1 MLKKLA
7 SGFAALIALLTL
19 GLLLPLAYADGT
31 SAMVLHEGW
40 RMQSACKLQAAGE
53 SISTATYRP
62 EGWLATTV
70 PSTVLAAQVADGIY
84 KNPYYGTNLRDIPG
98 TTYPVGRNFA
108 NLPMPDDS
116 PYRCGWWY
124 RNEFVVP
131 ASERGRTL
139 WLRFK
144 GINYRADIWINGKHI
159 ADSSQV
165 AGAYRTYEFD
175 VTDNVIA
182 GRENVIAVE
191 TFAPTEK
198 DLGINWVDWN
208 PCPPDKDMGLW
219 GAVELVTSGPVALRS
234 PLVLTHFPDASM
246 KQANLTVYAELHNA
260 SDKPVHGTVSGTVA
274 GTRIEQPVELAAHED
289 RTVVFDPEKYSQ
301 LQVKNPGVWWPYQM
315 GTPHLETLALRFVE
329 GGKVSDEQ
337 SVRFGIRE
345 ITSELTDQGYR
356 LFRVNGKPILVRGAG
371 WSQDMLLR
379 EDPKRLRDQFM
390 LVRDMHLN
398 AIRLEG
404 KLETEDFFQLADEQG
419 ILIMLGWCCCDQW
432 EHWKDWTPE
441 NYQVAKASLQAQM
454 LRIRHH
460 ASLLVWL
467 NGSDNPPPADV
478 EQMYLDVERQKHWP
492 NPTLSS
498 ASATPTTVS
507 GKSGVKMSGPYD
519 YVAPSYWYVDTNKH
533 GGGYGF
539 NTETSPGPAI
549 PKISSLR
556 KYVPEDQ
563 MWPSTSASWSFHNG
577 SGKFMKLTV
586 FDEAM
591 KATYNPPDD
600 LKDYVRVAQAMTYNG
615 ERAMFEAYTRN
626 KYTSTGVIQWMLN
639 NAWPSNI
646 WHLYD
651 YYLNTGGGY
660 YGTKK
665 ACEPLHVQYSYD
677 DHSIVVVNSTYEPS
691 PLLKVTAKV
700 YDVQLKELFSK
711 ESELTVAAD
720 TSQRAL
726 SLPDDIFAAS
736 AKVYF
741 VDLALKSESGGIIS
755 RNFYWVPSTLTTF
768 DWEKTDYTHTPAIQ
782 HEDMTELMKLPQARV
797 ESSVTTADNGKTL
810 QVRLHNVSKALA
822 FQVAVSAHDGHGEDV
837 VPAAWS
843 DNYVELMPG
852 ETRVLTS
859 TLPPQAPENAAVV
872 VTGWNISEQTLHLS
886 PGKAIAA
893 K

>member
-329 GGKVSDEQ
+329 GGKVSDEAIC
-337 SVRFGIRE
+337 SLWD
-345 ITSELTDQGYR
+345 S
-356 LFRVNGKPILVRGAG
+356 
-371 WSQDMLLR
+371 
-379 EDPKRLRDQFM
+379 RD
-390 LVRDMHLN
+390 
-398 AIRLEG
+398 
-404 KLETEDFFQLADEQG
+404 
-419 ILIMLGWCCCDQW
+419 
-432 EHWKDWTPE
+432 
-441 NYQVAKASLQAQM
+441 
-454 LRIRHH
+454 
-460 ASLLVWL
+460 
-467 NGSDNPPPADV
+467 
-478 EQMYLDVERQKHWP
+478 
-492 NPTLSS
+492 
-498 ASATPTTVS
+498 
-507 GKSGVKMSGPYD
+507 
-519 YVAPSYWYVDTNKH
+519 
-533 GGGYGF
+533 
-539 NTETSPGPAI
+539 
-549 PKISSLR
+549 
-556 KYVPEDQ
+556 
-563 MWPSTSASWSFHNG
+563 
-577 SGKFMKLTV
+577 
-586 FDEAM
+586 
-591 KATYNPPDD
+591 
-600 LKDYVRVAQAMTYNG
+600 
-615 ERAMFEAYTRN
+615 
-626 KYTSTGVIQWMLN
+626 
-639 NAWPSNI
+639 
-646 WHLYD
+646 
-651 YYLNTGGGY
+651 
-660 YGTKK
+660 
-665 ACEPLHVQYSYD
+665 
-677 DHSIVVVNSTYEPS
+677 
-691 PLLKVTAKV
+691 
-700 YDVQLKELFSK
+700 
-711 ESELTVAAD
+711 
-720 TSQRAL
+720 
-726 SLPDDIFAAS
+726 
-736 AKVYF
+736 YF
-741 VDLALKSESGGIIS
+741 
-755 RNFYWVPSTLTTF
+755 
-768 DWEKTDYTHTPAIQ
+768 
-782 HEDMTELMKLPQARV
+782 
-797 ESSVTTADNGKTL
+797 
-810 QVRLHNVSKALA
+810 
-822 FQVAVSAHDGHGEDV
+822 
-837 VPAAWS
+837 
-843 DNYVELMPG
+843 
-852 ETRVLTS
+852 
-859 TLPPQAPENAAVV
+859 
-872 VTGWNISEQTLHLS
+872 
-886 PGKAIAA
+886 
-893 K
+893 